1 MSHLRVI
8 RSAVSGKTTYLVAG
22 FEMEDGRPITEG
34 SKYRAAIDKNVKI
47 INEDRL
53 LQMIRSSNPKGS
65 SKSESVQKE
74 SSSSKESSAL
84 ANEEAIMKNHK
95 PASAS
100 RLLTIRYAPSSLSE
114 IIGNK
119 SVIENLFLW
128 LKEWE
133 DVHIHS
139 TFPRTLITEKPP
151 SFSGTSKIPGLAPH
165 FSADPPGSARLR
177 APTSWRRSWAST

>member
-100 RLLTIRYAPSSLSE
+100 RLLTVRYAPSSLSE

-165 FSADPPGSARLR
+165 F
-177 APTSWRRSWAST
+177 